1 MSDSQLTTDP
11 GYQTLVDRIS
21 AIYAEGQL
29 QAHRAVFSTN
39 GAAHISPGQRLGY
52 ASSFNQALKGRHNRC
67 LAPSGLGMFL
77 TIAPRALPWAG
88 ISRPFGA
95 AEEGGQARAAY
106 GKALLTT
113 LTEAPQQQEL
123 AS

>member
-39 GAAHISPGQRLGY
+39 GAAQISPGQRPGY
-52 ASSFNQALKGRHNRC
+52 ASLKSPMSC
-67 LAPSGLGMFL
+67 L
-77 TIAPRALPWAG
+77 
-88 ISRPFGA
+88 
-95 AEEGGQARAAY
+95 
-106 GKALLTT
+106 GK
-113 LTEAPQQQEL
+113 
-123 AS
+123 